1 MHRQVTNLLPGR
13 ARTSTTASGRVQG
26 GQLTRKALTLVGGV
40 LLASGWMASCG
51 GRQPQLQTENE
62 GQVVDQPDPGLGS
75 AFLIGDPH
83 FGGEASN
90 LQLRGVFWGRLANI
104 ADQSGD
110 IQFEDFVIS
119 PSIRDQSVFVPT
131 VGDPV
136 TYTLERNAVTDD
148 FRVTI
153 NAAAGTNRFKEAVLN
168 LEADLTPVFDKSLEP
183 SEVGPFS
190 MVPRNAAM
198 VLLFQDLLE
207 PHFVNGSWRDSSAG
221 GVVSATT
228 GQLNKALVKVRTG
241 YPPVDPYEARVFVD
255 PNHGDVIDRNGD
267 GTPEFYSTRVVIAS
281 TISSFDSLVSDP
293 PLATNSTG
301 LPPSQVVDDTNLAL
315 RIPTTLNASI
325 GQTAILRNAG
335 GKALSL
341 SGNGSTDSSTGTA
354 DVVRALRS
362 GGTVTNDA
370 DNGFLRDEDQP
381 RVLGDL
387 TVLISTTPVVD
398 DPQRPERYRI
408 PQFAFEVAT
417 CATSPK
423 VGDVLTQ
430 PNGLSGIVV
439 ETGAQSGPVIN
450 NMVVDVIAPVGG
462 AVIAGPAQLQTPFQP
477 GIDNPPCF
485 VRFSPNPGT
494 APNED
499 VDVNAQVVLRF
510 SEPMDPETLKS
521 FDGFTVTRVSSD
533 PTAFDYAIGQVVAA
547 PDLRSFAWSHEP
559 VPFSHVQGQ
568 EETYFVTLASGAE
581 GPTDLAGNQ
590 LLFSLPQTDFSL
602 AAGQQTGENAGFALR
617 FDGADE
623 LYDDGFPELR
633 LGQILYDV
641 ANERILP
648 RPVNRFDVAA
658 DRNQPLVSVM
668 TPFTA
673 GVQTP
678 LSNLGSKLQTVW
690 RYCDLGF
697 SHNDESNMNIDVEGL
712 SWAPIGGTIVSD
724 AYTEFS
730 IRLAHSTWLP
740 DEVLDPN
747 SGFPA
752 WPASGLKQIYSNNYL
767 DPVNDPGAIV
777 HPRELGYVVN
787 PADLYQASSG
797 TPMLPFPMNGDVPVE
812 QYRYYT
818 WRDTTITAVGG
829 ASGGGVP
836 LDQEIAILGLAPN
849 KDYPVG
855 NVPTAALPLLMEF
868 RCYPSEE
875 ALGLNAFDISLAAN
889 SSARPNFRAFSTG
902 GFDGS
907 QLQTV
912 NPDNSDSASGG
923 YNPGS
928 TPPGQATP
936 GTDNSFYI
944 GEMAIV
950 TRVSRVH
957 TIWFDTAFNTPT
969 YAQPLVEPA
978 PQDQPAGTQIQFAYR
993 GAVNVTGAGTTGIL
1007 NNSATLDV
1015 YGDPETGNG
1024 TPQYLFNDS
1033 SWKNDITQINSARF
1047 FQVRMSF
1054 ISNTATERT
1063 AELRS
1068 LGFAYFNN

>member
-13 ARTSTTASGRVQG
+13 ARTSTTASGLVQG
-26 GQLTRKALTLVGGV
+26 DQLTRKALTLLGGA
-40 LLASGWMASCG
+40 LLASGWISSCG
-51 GRQPQLQTENE
+51 GRAPVAQTENE
-62 GQVVDQPDPGLGS
+62 GLVLQQPDISIGS
-75 AFLIGDPH
+75 QYLIGEAH
-83 FGGEASN
+83 LGGEASN
-90 LQLRGVFWGRLANI
+90 LKLTGVFWGRLANV
-104 ADQSGD
+104 ADSSGD
-110 IQFEDFVIS
+110 VQLEDFVIS
-119 PSIRDQSVFVPT
+119 SSIRDQSVFVPS

-153 NAAAGTNRFKEAVLN
+153 NAAAGTQRFEEALLN
-168 LEADLTPVFDKSLEP
+168 LEADLTPIFDKSLAP
-183 SEVGPFS
+183 NEVGPFS

-198 VLLFQDLLE
+198 VLTFQDLLE
-207 PHFVNGSWRDSSAG
+207 PHFAGGQWRDLSAG
-221 GVVSATT
+221 GAVSALT
-228 GQLNKALVKVRTG
+228 GQLNKALVQVRTG

-255 PNHGDVIDRNGD
+255 PNHGDAYDRNGD
-267 GTPEFYSTRVVIAS
+267 GTPEFYSTRVVIAT
-281 TISSFDSLVSDP
+281 TISSFDALVSNP

-315 RIPTTLNASI
+315 RIPTTLNPSI
-325 GQTAILRNAG
+325 GQTLILRNAG
-335 GKALSL
+335 GKALAI
-341 SGNGSTDSSTGTA
+341 SGNGSTDSSTGTS

-387 TVLISTTPVVD
+387 TVLISSTPVVD
-398 DPQRPERYRI
+398 DPQRPERYRV
-408 PQFAFEVAT
+408 PQFGFEVAT

-430 PNGLSGIVV
+430 PSGVSAIVIDP
-439 ETGAQSGPVIN
+439 GIQSGPIVNDMI
-450 NMVVDVIAPVGG
+450 VDVIAPPNGS
-462 AVIAGPAQLQTPFQP
+462 VIAGPAQLQTPFQP

-485 VRFSPNPGT
+485 VRFSPNPAT
-494 APNED
+494 APNEG

-510 SEPMDPETLKS
+510 SEPMDPETLRS
-521 FDGFTVTRVSSD
+521 FDGFTVTRVDTD
-533 PTAFDYAIGQVVAA
+533 PTAFDYAIGQVVPA

-559 VPFSHVQGQ
+559 VPFSHVQSQ
-568 EETYFVTLASGAE
+568 SETYYVTLASGAE
-581 GPTDLAGNQ
+581 GPTDLAGNP
-590 LLFSLPQTDFSL
+590 LLFPLPQTSFDLES
-602 AAGQQTGENAGFALR
+602 GQQTGENAGFALR

-633 LGQILYDV
+633 LGQILFDV

-658 DRNQPLVSVM
+658 DRNQPMVSVM

-678 LSNLGSKLQTVW
+678 LSNLGSKLQTLW

-730 IRLAHSTWLP
+730 IRLAHSVWLP

-752 WPASGLKQIYSNNYL
+752 WPSSGLKQVYANNYL
-767 DPVNDPGAIV
+767 DPVEDPGTIV

-787 PADLYQASSG
+787 PANLYQASSG
-797 TPMLPFPMNGDVPVE
+797 TPMLPFPLNEDLPVD

-818 WRDTTITAVGG
+818 WRDTTITTVGG

-836 LDQEIAILGLAPN
+836 LDQEFAVLGLTGG
-849 KDYPVG
+849 KDYTVG

-912 NPDNSDSASGG
+912 NPDNSDTATGG
-923 YNPGS
+923 YNPNS
-928 TPPGQATP
+928 TPPGASTP

-950 TRVSRVH
+950 TRVSRAH
-957 TIWFDTAFNTPT
+957 TIWFDTGFNTPT

-1007 NNSATLDV
+1007 NDSATLDF
-1015 YGDPETGNG
+1015 YGDPSAGSG
-1024 TPQYLFNDS
+1024 TPQYLFNDD
-1033 SWKNDITQINSARF
+1033 SWKQDITQVNSARF
-1047 FQVRMSF
+1047 FQVRLSF